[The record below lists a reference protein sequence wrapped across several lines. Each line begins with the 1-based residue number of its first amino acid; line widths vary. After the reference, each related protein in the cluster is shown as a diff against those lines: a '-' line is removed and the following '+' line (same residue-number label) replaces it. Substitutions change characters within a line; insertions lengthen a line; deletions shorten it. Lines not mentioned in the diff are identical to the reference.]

1 MNATQHVLKCMVFV
15 VVVVVVFLTVFAV
28 VVVFTVFA
36 RKQRQQTIDSG
47 FFVMVF
53 AGGMGVIVKQGE

>member
-1 MNATQHVLKCMVFV
+1 MNATQHVLKCMFFVVFV
-15 VVVVVVFLTVFAV
+15 FTVFAG

-36 RKQRQQTIDSG
+36 RKQQQTMDTG

-53 AGGMGVIVKQGE
+53 AGGMGVIVK

>member
-15 VVVVVVFLTVFAV
+15 VFVFTVFA

-36 RKQRQQTIDSG
+36 RKQRQQTIDTG

>member
-1 MNATQHVLKCMVFV
+1 MVFVV

-36 RKQRQQTIDSG
+36 RKQRQQTIDTG